1 MIKVVLIDD
10 HPLFRK
16 GVRQMISQD
25 PNFRVVGEAA
35 CGQQGIEL
43 ALALNPDIVLIDI
56 NMKGMTGI
64 DTLRHLKATHLLAR
78 YIILTVSNS
87 EDDLIEALRAGAD
100 GYLLKDMEPE
110 DLCTNL
116 LKASS
121 GATVLQDTLAE
132 VLKSALLSPVIAGS
146 SGEELLTPREREI
159 LECLAEGL
167 NNKTIAR
174 KLGISDATVKVHV
187 KNVLRKLNLASRLEA
202 AVWKHRLKQPNQNGG
217 KIDRGLH

>member
-35 CGQQGIEL
+35 SGQQGIEL
-43 ALALNPDIVLIDI
+43 TLALDPDIVLIDI
-56 NMKGMTGI
+56 NMKGMNGI
-64 DTLRHLKATHLLAR
+64 DTLRRLKATDLHAR
-78 YIILTVSNS
+78 YIMLTVSNS

-116 LKASS
+116 LKAWS
-121 GATVLQDTLAE
+121 GATVLQDTLAD
-132 VLKSALLSPVIAGS
+132 VLRGALLSPVGAGS
-146 SGEELLTPREREI
+146 TAEELLTPREREI

-202 AVWKHRLKQPNQNGG
+202 AVWKHRSMQPSRPG
-217 KIDRGLH
+217 KLDREFH

>member
-35 CGQQGIEL
+35 SGQQGLEL
-43 ALALNPDIVLIDI
+43 AQALKPDIVLIDI

-64 DTLRHLKATHLLAR
+64 DTLRRLKATDLQAR

-116 LKASS
+116 LKAWG

-132 VLKSALLSPVIAGS
+132 VLRSALLSPVGVGNA
-146 SGEELLTPREREI
+146 GEELLTPREREI
-159 LECLAEGL
+159 LECLADGL

-187 KNVLRKLNLASRLEA
+187 KNVLRKLNLTSRLEA
-202 AVWKHRLKQPNQNGG
+202 AVWKHRSRQPSRSPG
-217 KIDRGLH
+217 KIDQDVH

>member
-25 PNFRVVGEAA
+25 PSFRVVGEAA
-35 CGQQGIEL
+35 SGQQGLEL
-43 ALALNPDIVLIDI
+43 AQALNPDIVLIDI
-56 NMKGMTGI
+56 NMKGMSGI
-64 DTLRHLKATHLLAR
+64 DTLRRLKATDLQAR

-116 LKASS
+116 LKAWS
-121 GATVLQDTLAE
+121 GATVLQDTLTE
-132 VLKSALLSPVIAGS
+132 VLRGALLSPVSLGNTS
-146 SGEELLTPREREI
+146 EELLTPREREI
-159 LECLAEGL
+159 LECLADGL

-202 AVWKHRLKQPNQNGG
+202 AVWKHRSKQPNRSPG
-217 KIDRGLH
+217 KIDQELH

>member
-35 CGQQGIEL
+35 SGQQGLEL

-56 NMKGMTGI
+56 NMKGMNGI
-64 DTLRHLKATHLLAR
+64 DTLRRLKATDLHAR

-116 LKASS
+116 LKAWS

-132 VLKSALLSPVIAGS
+132 VLRSALLSPVGVGS
-146 SGEELLTPREREI
+146 TGEELLTPREREI
-159 LECLAEGL
+159 LECLADGL

-174 KLGISDATVKVHV
+174 KLGITDATVKVHV
-187 KNVLRKLNLASRLEA
+187 KNVLRKLKLASRLEA
-202 AVWKHRLKQPNQNGG
+202 AVWKHRSKQPNRSLS
-217 KIDRGLH
+217 KIDQELH

>member
-25 PNFRVVGEAA
+25 PSFKVVGEAA
-35 CGQQGIEL
+35 SGQQGLEL
-43 ALALNPDIVLIDI
+43 AQALNPDIVLIDI
-56 NMKGMTGI
+56 NMKGMSGI
-64 DTLRHLKATHLLAR
+64 DTLRRLKATDLQAR

-116 LKASS
+116 LKAWS
-121 GATVLQDTLAE
+121 GATVLQDTLTE
-132 VLKSALLSPVIAGS
+132 VLRSALLSPVGVGS
-146 SGEELLTPREREI
+146 TGEETLTPREREI
-159 LECLAEGL
+159 LECLADGL

-202 AVWKHRLKQPNQNGG
+202 AVWKHKSKQPNRSPS
-217 KIDRGLH
+217 KIDQGLH

>member
-64 DTLRHLKATHLLAR
+64 DTLRHLKER
-78 YIILTVSNS
+78 IF
-87 EDDLIEALRAGAD
+87 LRAI
-100 GYLLKDMEPE
+100 
-110 DLCTNL
+110 
-116 LKASS
+116 SS
-121 GATVLQDTLAE
+121 
-132 VLKSALLSPVIAGS
+132 
-146 SGEELLTPREREI
+146 
-159 LECLAEGL
+159 
-167 NNKTIAR
+167 
-174 KLGISDATVKVHV
+174 
-187 KNVLRKLNLASRLEA
+187 
-202 AVWKHRLKQPNQNGG
+202 
-217 KIDRGLH
+217 

>member
-35 CGQQGIEL
+35 SGQQGLEL

-56 NMKGMTGI
+56 NMKGMNGI
-64 DTLRHLKATHLLAR
+64 DTLRRLKATDLHSR

-116 LKASS
+116 LKAWN

-132 VLKSALLSPVIAGS
+132 VLKSALLSPMGVGS
-146 SGEELLTPREREI
+146 TGEELLTPREREI
-159 LECLAEGL
+159 LQCLSEGL

-174 KLGISDATVKVHV
+174 KLGITDATVKVHV
-187 KNVLRKLNLASRLEA
+187 KNVLRKLKLASRLEA
-202 AVWKHRLKQPNQNGG
+202 AVWKHRSKQPSRSPS
-217 KIDRGLH
+217 KIDQELH